1 MQHVEALRVFLA
13 GRQVGRLSIAS
24 RGQIYFQYDNSWLDS
39 GFDLSPG
46 TLPFEALP
54 TVGPPE
60 PFSGLHGA
68 LNDSLPDGWGLLLM
82 DRAMQSR
89 FGWSRED
96 ITPLDR
102 LAYIGDRGMGALEY
116 QPELESAAPEHAID
130 IAELAAASQ
139 AVLSG
144 QAHKIVADL
153 YIQGG
158 SPGGARPKI
167 TVAWNP
173 KTNACLSGFSRLPA
187 GFEHW
192 MVKFRGVPESRDAG
206 RIEMAYAQMA
216 ADAGLCVPEAR
227 LMEVK
232 VGKSKEAFFA
242 VRRFDRS
249 GDEKNHVL
257 SLSGYLGA
265 DHRLPSLDYQ
275 HILAATQRLTRDVSE
290 VARAFRLMVFN
301 VLTHNKDDHAKNFAF
316 IGTPAGWSLSPAYD
330 LTYSAG
336 MGDEHTS
343 SVGGKGNPGL
353 ADVLPLAGNFLI
365 KNAANVVDE
374 VRAAVAKWP
383 KIASKWQ
390 VSVKAIQAIGSRLK
404 VIDKGFQRN

>member
-1 MQHVEALRVFLA
+1 MQHVEALRVFLS

-158 SPGGARPKI
+158 SPCDASTDRGTKR
-167 TVAWNP
+167 T
-173 KTNACLSGFSRLPA
+173 TC
-187 GFEHW
+187 
-192 MVKFRGVPESRDAG
+192 FR
-206 RIEMAYAQMA
+206 
-216 ADAGLCVPEAR
+216 
-227 LMEVK
+227 
-232 VGKSKEAFFA
+232 
-242 VRRFDRS
+242 
-249 GDEKNHVL
+249 
-257 SLSGYLGA
+257 
-265 DHRLPSLDYQ
+265 
-275 HILAATQRLTRDVSE
+275 
-290 VARAFRLMVFN
+290 
-301 VLTHNKDDHAKNFAF
+301 
-316 IGTPAGWSLSPAYD
+316 
-330 LTYSAG
+330 
-336 MGDEHTS
+336 
-343 SVGGKGNPGL
+343 
-353 ADVLPLAGNFLI
+353 
-365 KNAANVVDE
+365 
-374 VRAAVAKWP
+374 
-383 KIASKWQ
+383 
-390 VSVKAIQAIGSRLK
+390 
-404 VIDKGFQRN
+404 